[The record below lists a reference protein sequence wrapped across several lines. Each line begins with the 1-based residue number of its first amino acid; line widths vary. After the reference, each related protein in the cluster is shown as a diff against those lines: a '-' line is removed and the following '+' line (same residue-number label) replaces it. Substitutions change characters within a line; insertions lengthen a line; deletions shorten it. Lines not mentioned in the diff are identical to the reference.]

1 MMGTGATPSRPEPLR
16 GGFAGLD
23 GDPGPAREG

>member
-1 MMGTGATPSRPEPLR
+1 MGPGHPVKARTPR